1 MRLSLMMATVVA
13 GVALAGA
20 ANAQDAHAGHEA
32 QPAQDG
38 QYSAS
43 LTRMI
48 TSAADSECP
57 ADLMA
62 EGLLAACNE
71 QIGEMGPALQS
82 LGPISDMA
90 FVSAEGEGAERVET
104 YEVFYE
110 SGQMLTWGIGG
121 YTDGKFSIAFVT
133 G

>member
-20 ANAQDAHAGHEA
+20 ANAQDPHAGHEA
-32 QPAQDG
+32 APAQDG

-48 TSAADSECP
+48 TATADGECP

-62 EGLLAACNE
+62 ADLLAACND
-71 QIGEMGPALQS
+71 QIGSIGPALQS
-82 LGPISDMA
+82 LGPIRDMA
-90 FVSAEGEGAERVET
+90 FVSAEGEGTERVET
-104 YEVFYE
+104 YEVFFE
-110 SGQMLTWGIGG
+110 SGPMLTWGIGG
-121 YTDGKFSIAFVT
+121 YTDGKFTVAFVS

>member
-32 QPAQDG
+32 APAQG

-43 LTRMI
+43 LSRMI
-48 TSAADSECP
+48 TATADGECP

-62 EGLLAACNE
+62 AELLTACNE
-71 QIGEMGPALQS
+71 QIGSIGPALQS
-82 LGPISDMA
+82 LGPISDVA
-90 FVSAEGEGAERVET
+90 FVSAEGEGEARVET
-104 YEVFYE
+104 YEVFFE

-121 YTDGKFSIAFVT
+121 YTDGKFTVAFVT

>member
-20 ANAQDAHAGHEA
+20 ANAQDPHAGHEA
-32 QPAQDG
+32 APAQEG

-48 TSAADSECP
+48 TSTADGECP
-57 ADLMA
+57 ADVMGG
-62 EGLLAACNE
+62 GLLAACNE
-71 QIGEMGPALQS
+71 QIDQMGPALQS
-82 LGPISDMA
+82 LGPITDMA
-90 FVSAEGEGAERVET
+90 FVSAEGEGEARVET
-104 YEVFYE
+104 YEVFFE

-121 YTDGKFSIAFVT
+121 YVDGKFEIAFV
-133 G
+133 GG

>member
-13 GVALAGA
+13 GVALANA
-20 ANAQDAHAGHEA
+20 ANAQDPHAGHEA
-32 QPAQDG
+32 HAAEG
-38 QYSAS
+38 QYRAS

-48 TSAADSECP
+48 TSTADGECP

-62 EGLLAACNE
+62 ADLLSACNE
-71 QIGEMGPALQS
+71 QVDQIGPALQS

-90 FVSAEGEGAERVET
+90 FVSAEGEGEARVET
-104 YEVFYE
+104 YEVFFE

-121 YTDGKFSIAFVT
+121 YTDGKFTVAFVS

>member
-13 GVALAGA
+13 GMALAGA
-20 ANAQDAHAGHEA
+20 AHAQEAHAGHEA
-32 QPAQDG
+32 HAPQEG

-43 LTRMI
+43 LTRLI
-48 TSAADSECP
+48 TSAADGECP

-62 EGLLAACNE
+62 ADLLSACNE
-71 QIGEMGPALQS
+71 QIASIGPALQS
-82 LGPISDMA
+82 LGPIRDMA
-90 FVSAEGEGAERVET
+90 FVSAEGEGAARVET
-104 YEVFYE
+104 YEVFFE

-121 YTDGKFSIAFVT
+121 YTDGKFTVAFVS

>member
-20 ANAQDAHAGHEA
+20 ANAQDPHAGHEA
-32 QPAQDG
+32 APAPEG

-48 TSAADSECP
+48 TSTADGECP

-62 EGLLAACNE
+62 AELLTACNE
-71 QIGEMGPALQS
+71 QVAQIGPALQS
-82 LGPISDMA
+82 LGPISDVA
-90 FVSAEGEGAERVET
+90 FVSAEGEGEARVET
-104 YEVFYE
+104 YEVFFE

-121 YTDGKFSIAFVT
+121 YTDGKFTVAFVT

>member
-32 QPAQDG
+32 PPAQG

-43 LTRMI
+43 LSRMI
-48 TSAADSECP
+48 TATADGECP

-62 EGLLAACNE
+62 AELLTACNE
-71 QIGEMGPALQS
+71 QIGSIGPALQS
-82 LGPISDMA
+82 LGPISDVA
-90 FVSAEGEGAERVET
+90 FVSAEGEGEARVET
-104 YEVFYE
+104 YEVFFE

-121 YTDGKFSIAFVT
+121 YTDGKFTVAFVT

>member
-20 ANAQDAHAGHEA
+20 ANAQDPHAGHEA
-32 QPAQDG
+32 APAQDG

-48 TSAADSECP
+48 TATADGECP

-62 EGLLAACNE
+62 ADLLAACN
-71 QIGEMGPALQS
+71 
-82 LGPISDMA
+82 
-90 FVSAEGEGAERVET
+90 ERVET
-104 YEVFYE
+104 YEVFFE
-110 SGQMLTWGIGG
+110 SGPMLTWGIGG
-121 YTDGKFSIAFVT
+121 YTDGKFTVAFVS

>member
-20 ANAQDAHAGHEA
+20 ANAQDPHAGHEA
-32 QPAQDG
+32 APAQG

-48 TSAADSECP
+48 TSTADGECP

-62 EGLLAACNE
+62 AELLSACNE
-71 QIGEMGPALQS
+71 QVDQIGPALQS

-90 FVSAEGEGAERVET
+90 FVSAEGEGEARVET
-104 YEVFYE
+104 YEVFFE

-121 YTDGKFSIAFVT
+121 YVDGKFNVAFV
-133 G
+133 GG